1 MTSQRLSRLPLVT
14 ATGWS
19 TALALQTILS
29 HLDTSSI
36 LLLFGGIHP
45 LLSRMLIAEMQHR
58 LLVFLNDLI
67 DSPAD
72 LIAVM
77 ATTEAVFSGSAAF
90 AFITGMQV
98 DQPYTMVQRGFL
110 NLGERTIRN
119 HPNYCIAS
127 PMHPHPGLSR
137 MITMMS
143 ACSTKHLII
152 EVTGTDNPTYPSSP
166 SVPIAFASSTLF
178 FNYVAANGFLS
189 SNFITSTIHTTLTP
203 KVTPSSSLGMRS
215 KVCGSEPIRGSGT
228 VCPAHLAR
236 PDRAHPRGCPPA
248 LCGISE
254 IADV

>member
-45 LLSRMLIAEMQHR
+45 LLSRMLITEMQHR

-98 DQPYTMVQRGFL
+98 DQPYTMCVSHAHYRPLVAFFRVQRGFL

-178 FNYVAANGFLS
+178 FNYVAANGF
-189 SNFITSTIHTTLTP
+189 
-203 KVTPSSSLGMRS
+203 S
-215 KVCGSEPIRGSGT
+215 KACGSEPIRGSGT

-248 LCGISE
+248 PCGISE